1 MDKNIAVIVISVL
14 VLFGLIVLLTGA
26 VGTYFGKTAEMAML
40 VIVAIVLLIILL
52 SGRNKKE

>member
-26 VGTYFGKTAEMAML
+26 VGTYFGKTAEMVML

>member
-14 VLFGLIVLLTGA
+14 GLFGLIVLLTGA
-26 VGTYFGKTAEMAML
+26 VGTYFGKTAEMALL

-52 SGRNKKE
+52 SGGNKKE